1 MGRRLRRHPRT
12 VKVAV
17 AILAFGFVLVVGP
30 NAFILLSA
38 RGDATADVNEVPPAQ
53 AAIVLGA
60 EVRPDGTMSHMLT
73 DRVKRAA
80 ELWETGRVDRI
91 LVSGD
96 HGQWIYDEPDT
107 MRKALVDAGV
117 PPKVIFE
124 DHAGFNTW
132 ASMVRA
138 RRVFGVEDAVIVTQG
153 FHMAR
158 ALYLAD
164 HAGLDATGLTSDL
177 RGYGKNGIKVSI
189 RELLSRVKAIGDVA
203 LDADVVLGPPVPI
216 TGDGRT
222 SWGPAPPAGTPPAG
236 SPEP

>member
-1 MGRRLRRHPRT
+1 
-12 VKVAV
+12 
-17 AILAFGFVLVVGP
+17 
-30 NAFILLSA
+30 
-38 RGDATADVNEVPPAQ
+38 
-53 AAIVLGA
+53 
-60 EVRPDGTMSHMLT
+60 MLT

-107 MRKALVDAGV
+107 MRKALVEAGV
-117 PPKVIFE
+117 PPKAIFE